1 MAVIK
6 SCGLLVVALVAIIS
20 CGGGDSESNL
30 SNDSSSQ
37 QDLKD
42 SYSFTLP
49 VEIKSDQSIN
59 LTLATTKSNGA
70 PNVTVQSWSSSL
82 TITPNIQ
89 KTGEGV
95 FSFVAPQVR
104 KRTPLTITA

>member
-1 MAVIK
+1 MEVIK
-6 SCGLLVVALVAIIS
+6 SCGLLVVALVAVIS

-59 LTLATTKSNGA
+59 LTLASTKSNGA
-70 PNVTVQSWSSSL
+70 SNITVIMFRNREISF
-82 TITPNIQ
+82 
-89 KTGEGV
+89 KTY
-95 FSFVAPQVR
+95 SF
-104 KRTPLTITA
+104 KLNS